1 MKRPLHILL
10 ILFSLS
16 LFLSCDDVLDCLIL
30 NREPE
35 LPNKAFKVG
44 SINSY
49 YYDEFDA
56 EIKNEPRDNDYGYE
70 FDIEGN
76 LPIGVEAFYDFRTFY
91 LEGIPE
97 EAGEFRFTVYVY
109 VDPPLSYNPDTDT
122 YEDNMCLTWTSKAY
136 TLFINP

>member
-1 MKRPLHILL
+1 MKRPLHKLL
-10 ILFSLS
+10 LFIGLT
-16 LFLSCDDVLDCLIL
+16 LCFSCDDVLDCLIFSK
-30 NREPE
+30 EPE

-70 FDIEGN
+70 FDIEGT
-76 LPIGVEAFYDFRTFY
+76 LPIGVEAYYDFRTFY

-97 EAGEFRFTVYVY
+97 EPGEFNFTVYVY
-109 VDPPLSYNPDTDT
+109 VDPPLRYDADTDS
-122 YEDNMCLTWTSKAY
+122 YEEDMCLTWTSKAY